1 MIDSVLPN
9 NGISNYTVFPIPD
22 FHNDKKWL
30 EHIETLVP
38 KFDVVFTGN
47 KWTERCFKEKYK
59 VKMVNMLE
67 GVSST
72 IIRNRMIKDMDWPSL
87 VPKDVVEYISKIN
100 GVERVK
106 KIK

>member
-1 MIDSVLPN
+1 
-9 NGISNYTVFPIPD
+9 
-22 FHNDKKWL
+22 
-30 EHIETLVP
+30 
-38 KFDVVFTGN
+38 
-47 KWTERCFKEKYK
+47 
-59 VKMVNMLE
+59 MVNMLE